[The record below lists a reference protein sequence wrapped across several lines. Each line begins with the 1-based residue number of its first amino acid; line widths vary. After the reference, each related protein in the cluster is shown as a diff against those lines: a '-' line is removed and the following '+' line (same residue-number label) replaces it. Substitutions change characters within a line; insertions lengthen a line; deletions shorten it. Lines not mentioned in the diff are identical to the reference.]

1 MLFSEKIFCEI
12 EKLNRKIDRL
22 ASIVAQLPVT
32 HNTTLGDWLSEEQAQ
47 ELLNLGTT
55 SLWSLR
61 KQKKLVTSKIGNR
74 TYYSRESILELIEK
88 NSKKK

>member
-1 MLFSEKIFCEI
+1 MLFSEKIFSEI

-22 ASIVAQLPVT
+22 ASIVSQLPVT

-61 KQKKLVTSKIGNR
+61 KQRKVVTSKIGNR